1 MTDHDR
7 ANLLVTFGM
16 TAAYLQNSGD
26 IDVPGEFE
34 FDKEDAVTELAIE
47 WVNFYEVMR
56 KYSDIIP
63 YLDQPYDVMIE
74 QLMLGKWG
82 KKKEEKANDRA

>member
-16 TAAYLQNSGD
+16 TAAYLQKEGF
-26 IDVPGEFE
+26 IEIPGEC
-34 FDKEDAVTELAIE
+34 DLDQEDAVAELAIE
-47 WVNFYEVMR
+47 WVDFYEQLAR
-56 KYSDIIP
+56 YSDLIP
-63 YLDQPYDVMIE
+63 NLDHPYDLMVD

-82 KKKEEKANDRA
+82 KKKEDKANDKV